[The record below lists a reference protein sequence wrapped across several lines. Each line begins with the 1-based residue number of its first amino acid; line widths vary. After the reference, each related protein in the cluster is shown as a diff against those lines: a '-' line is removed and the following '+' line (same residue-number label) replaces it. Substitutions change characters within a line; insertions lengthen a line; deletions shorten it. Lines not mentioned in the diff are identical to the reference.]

1 MRILASDSTN
11 LYIQMEESLDID
23 TYQVRTQETHP
34 EGFEFFR
41 GLGIV
46 GYERTFKLWL
56 RKFPRPVFL
65 AAVRGREMLSWIFVE
80 ESTEPARDGFPV
92 FVLRAVE
99 TLPGLRRR
107 KIGYRLLLLACAQ
120 VTGYLLVKPLT
131 RDAHRFFS
139 QAGFSELEGMP
150 QPPVPPSRVPGYL
163 ALLPSA
169 RETLVSTI
177 PAHFTSIV
185 RP

>member
-1 MRILASDSTN
+1 LRILASDSAH
-11 LYIQMEESLDID
+11 LYVQMEESLDID
-23 TYQVRTQETHP
+23 AYQIRTQETNA

-41 GLGIV
+41 GLGIM

-65 AAVRGREMLSWIFVE
+65 AAVRGRELLSWIFVE

-99 TLPGLRRR
+99 TLPALRRR

-131 RDAHRFFS
+131 REAHRFFTA
-139 QAGFSELEGMP
+139 AGFQELEGMP

-163 ALLPSA
+163 VLLPPA
-169 RETLVSTI
+169 REALVGAI